1 MRPATHT
8 ILTILMNI
16 LLLYVIYLFFK
27 ERKLE
32 GLTQPLDK
40 IDKIDNNNNNNNTDV
55 LPAIDTNGGSLCSLY
70 ASQPQ
75 VLNDKCGLLTET
87 NCNVTSC
94 CVWLNGT
101 SCVAG
106 GANGPTFRTSKG
118 KPVEVKSYSHQGI
131 TTF

>member
-40 IDKIDNNNNNNNTDV
+40 IDNNNNNNNNTDV